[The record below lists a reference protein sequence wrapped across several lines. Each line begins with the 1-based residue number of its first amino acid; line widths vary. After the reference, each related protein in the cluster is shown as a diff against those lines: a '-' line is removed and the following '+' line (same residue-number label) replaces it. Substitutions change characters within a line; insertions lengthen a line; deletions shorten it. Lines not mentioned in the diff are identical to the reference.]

1 MAENPAFYLHMMQR
15 YITTVAEDDK
25 IKLIKALNLIVR
37 ADPGF
42 PVLFVE
48 FHLFRVIIEDL
59 LQYISSD
66 INTFQYQ
73 HVSAMDEFI
82 VLNNFIRGVGFM

>member
-15 YITTVAEDDK
+15 YITTVAEEDK
-25 IKLIKALNLIVR
+25 IRIIRALNLIVR

-42 PVLFVE
+42 PIFFVE
-48 FHLFRVIIEDL
+48 FHLFRIVIEDL

-66 INTFQYQ
+66 INTFQFQ
-73 HVSAMDEFI
+73 HALAVDEFT